1 MIFARVRRTLPSKL
15 LKFYVPILVV
25 IRRGPT
31 SLKYCLSSVLDI
43 VASEVSHFT
52 VGSRTRCVRRRPDI
66 ANVRH
71 LTLENLIINF

>member
-25 IRRGPT
+25 IRRGPLSFK
-31 SLKYCLSSVLDI
+31 SLPLVQCTL

-52 VGSRTRCVRRRPDI
+52 VGSRTRCVRRRPDL